1 MLSTFILLLAGAMTT
16 APSPKLAAVHVMKV
30 TARDYA
36 FDAPDTV
43 LAGRTEIRLSNRGK
57 ELHHVWLVRLDAGKT
72 AADFFAAMQKGG
84 PQPTW
89 ARDAWARTVLCPAES
104 PLPSLISRR
113 AISSLPA

>member
-1 MLSTFILLLAGAMTT
+1 MAGTAIVLDMDDRHAFGAGAIEQ
-16 APSPKLAAVHVMKV
+16 AG
-30 TARDYA
+30 
-36 FDAPDTV
+36 DAP
-43 LAGRTEIRLSNRGK
+43 
-57 ELHHVWLVRLDAGKT
+57 H
-72 AADFFAAMQKGG
+72 DFFAAMQKGG